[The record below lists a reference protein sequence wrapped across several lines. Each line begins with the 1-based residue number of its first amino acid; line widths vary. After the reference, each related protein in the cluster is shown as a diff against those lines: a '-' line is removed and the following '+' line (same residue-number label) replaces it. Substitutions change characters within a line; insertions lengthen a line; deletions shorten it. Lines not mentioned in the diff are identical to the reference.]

1 LGKINIV
8 FATCLL
14 CQFAPSK
21 FLAINKKIWY
31 VMGMRMVNRCVLLLL
46 FLLVFTL
53 SDSAQDRKNKHSPKC
68 PIKCKFCDKVIDKAL
83 KFLSRNVGGFGYE
96 GARAAV
102 ACLAFYARSKTKY
115 AGQINQILSS
125 LKSFAK
131 RTIDVPTTLANWTL
145 GFAGLA
151 FGEAYLNGKKDEEA
165 MRYIVKAIED
175 AVTKDGGWG
184 HCKDNIG
191 IDKYHKNYPMTL
203 FFTTGLCAAAL
214 GLSNRLGVR
223 VKKSIF
229 DGALKLLESRS
240 GGYPYS
246 PKHSDTRVIG
256 RTSICLVALHM
267 LGANN
272 KPAFKAAAGS
282 IENNMNLIPE
292 GHASSA
298 LHQCAAGMACYLIGK
313 SAYLKYNKE
322 FRDRIIATQQPDG
335 SFKCICKGNVDP
347 TSCSKKHG
355 SAFITAMYC
364 VALQAHKLKILN
376 FKGKRKAIVPKLKW
390 LRSLKKALRLA
401 DITGRPL
408 LVYIP
413 NTKLKGSKKIEIQ
426 RKLQSLDFVYM
437 AYEMICTKIKPTSKE
452 GRELIEKFG
461 EPDKEI
467 FLLFFS
473 PDGQMV
479 GKYCGKFDMNF
490 VLDKI
495 REVLDKYTRRA
506 SWLLYTKDAE
516 KQKDKL
522 ILVAIYKTKIRK
534 EGDRMFED
542 LDKKSVRMFENLYQ
556 VPIHGFAN
564 KYTFVKIMYHK
575 ACVLVDCP
583 GCPLFYQFK
592 IKSAPV
598 LLILDPTKKG
608 EQRLLKMTRNFN
620 PKTLRNLL
628 LAEYHKFKQSKK

>member
-1 LGKINIV
+1 MKILHRLSLI
-8 FATCLL
+8 
-14 CQFAPSK
+14 
-21 FLAINKKIWY
+21 
-31 VMGMRMVNRCVLLLL
+31 LL
-46 FLLVFTL
+46 FCLIFTI
-53 SDSAQDRKNKHSPKC
+53 SDSAQDKKNRHSPKC
-68 PIKCKFCDKVIDKAL
+68 PIKCRYCDKVIDKAL
-83 KFLSRNVGGFGYE
+83 KFLSKNVGGFGYE

-102 ACLAFYARSKTKY
+102 TCLAFYARSKTKY
-115 AGQINQILSS
+115 AGQINAILSS
-125 LKSFAK
+125 LKGFAK

-175 AVTKDGGWG
+175 AVTEDGGWG

-191 IDKYHKNYPMTL
+191 VDKYHKNYPKTL
-203 FFTTGLCAAAL
+203 FFTTGLCAAAI
-214 GLSNRLGVR
+214 GLCNRLGVR
-223 VKKSIF
+223 VKKTIL
-229 DGALKLLESRS
+229 DGALKLLETGCRG

-256 RTSICLVALHM
+256 RTSICLLALHM
-267 LGANN
+267 LEATD
-272 KPAFKAAAGS
+272 KSVYKAAAGS
-282 IENNMNLIPE
+282 IEHNMQLIPE

-298 LHQCAAGMACYLIGK
+298 LHQCAAGMACYLLGR
-313 SAYLKYNKE
+313 SVWLKYNKE

-376 FKGKRKAIVPKLKW
+376 FKGRRKAIVPKLKW
-390 LRSLKKALRLA
+390 LTSLKKALKMA
-401 DITGRPL
+401 DITGRPA

-413 NTKLKGSKKIEIQ
+413 NTKLSRSKKIEIQ

-437 AYEMICTKIKPTSKE
+437 AYEMTCAKIKPTSKE
-452 GRELIEKFG
+452 GKNLIEKFG
-461 EPDKEI
+461 KPDKEI

-473 PDGQMV
+473 PDGEMV

-490 VLDKI
+490 VLDRI
-495 REVLDKYTRRA
+495 RDILNKYSRRA
-506 SWLLYTKDAE
+506 SWLLYTKDAQ
-516 KQKDKL
+516 KHKDKL

-542 LDKKSVRMFENLYQ
+542 LDKRSVKMFENLYQ
-556 VPIHGFAN
+556 IPIHGFAN

-598 LLILDPTKKG
+598 ILILDPTKKA
-608 EQRLLKMTRNFN
+608 EQRLLKKTRNFS
-620 PKTLRNLL
+620 PRTLRNLL
-628 LAEYHKFKQSKK
+628 LAEYHKFKQSKKQN